1 MASGEAFPSDSNKTK
16 DMKTTIAFIAS
27 VFLASCAATGSAGV
41 KTYTKDTCIVTDN
54 KLGSMGTPVTKVYDG
69 QQVKFCCK
77 PCVGKFEKNP
87 AKYLA
92 KIQ

>member
-1 MASGEAFPSDSNKTK
+1 
-16 DMKTTIAFIAS
+16 MKTTIAFLAS
-27 VFLASCAATGSAGV
+27 VFLASCAASGGNSAGV
-41 KTYTKDTCIVTDN
+41 KSYTASTCIVTGN

-77 PCVGKFEKNP
+77 PCVAKFEKNP

-92 KIQ
+92 KIR